1 MTTNCSTLPTHS
13 TYSLTHT
20 HVRSRRAYR
29 GGRGAAIAMRAD
41 ISKFKAGAE
50 LEGVNG
56 ESFDGGINWQGS

>member
-1 MTTNCSTLPTHS
+1 MTTNCSTLPTHN
-13 TYSLTHT
+13 THSLTHT

-29 GGRGAAIAMRAD
+29 GAAIAMRAA